1 MLKLYSERDVKRLV
15 QRLREEYDG
24 VLARQREA
32 AEGIKQEN
40 RVLRARV
47 LELEEERSGVAAALI
62 AASQEGE
69 RLKEAGAR
77 EIEGQKRELELLAEK
92 CRTFLDRLQKKY
104 PDEEDTAEFA
114 AFCDELFARL
124 GLEEPQSGF
133 NMDDVISPKGPL
145 DLKQLCRDLGLIEED
160 Q

>member
-24 VLARQREA
+24 ILAKQREA

-69 RLKEAGAR
+69 RLKEEGAR
-77 EIEGQKRELELLAEK
+77 ALEGERREVALLAEK
-92 CRTFLDRLQKKY
+92 CRLYLDKLQKKY
-104 PDEEDTAEFA
+104 PDEEDTAAFRS
-114 AFCDELFARL
+114 FCDELYVRL
-124 GLEEPQSGF
+124 GLEEPESGF
-133 NMDDVISPKGPL
+133 NMDDVVAPKGPL
-145 DLKQLCRDLGLIEED
+145 DLKQLCRDLGLMED
-160 Q
+160 DQ